1 MQYPQTVVQMQN
13 YARYASC
20 DQDKYVHKSEI
31 IILINFIYRILVEKL
46 IVDKLLKRGPILTEP
61 Q

>member
-13 YARYASC
+13 YASYALC
-20 DQDKYVHKSEI
+20 DQDKYTHKSEI
-31 IILINFIYRILVEKL
+31 IILTNSIHRNHVEKL
-46 IVDKLLKRGPILTEP
+46 IVDKLLKRNLIHTEP